1 MGIANIDLNNINLDD
16 NFDEENPNTI
26 ILIRLLAYHTKFEK
40 RKELKKESNKE
51 LMSVA
56 GHAKRGWNLCV
67 SEYEK
72 KKIDPMFIKDL
83 QNGYWDILPL
93 R

>member
-1 MGIANIDLNNINLDD
+1 MLKEGGI
-16 NFDEENPNTI
+16 
-26 ILIRLLAYHTKFEK
+26 
-40 RKELKKESNKE
+40 
-51 LMSVA
+51 
-56 GHAKRGWNLCV
+56 CV

-72 KKIDPMFIKDL
+72 KKIDPMFIKEL